1 MFCTTGL
8 VSSKQV
14 AQMHE
19 EEIHFGKLFLKQSET
34 FLAQLTLATLNFDP
48 VTQSLCYPGCVVQV

>member
-1 MFCTTGL
+1 MPPEVIFVIDVL
-8 VSSKQV
+8 YNWISQFKQV

-34 FLAQLTLATLNFDP
+34 FLAQLTLA
-48 VTQSLCYPGCVVQV
+48 